1 MGKKAVVLGGGGSRG
16 SYQVGVWKALTELGF
31 DYTVVTGTSVGALN
45 GAFMAQQE
53 FPLVEK
59 MWKSIRT
66 ADVMDIRV
74 DGKVEGVRD
83 LTDKAGAFLAE
94 MVKNGGADP
103 RPLENMLREY
113 TDEEKIRQSPID
125 FGFVTVAFPSME
137 PKTFTKSTVPKGQLV
152 DHLMASAACFPA
164 MKARVIDQKTYI
176 DGGYWDN
183 VPVQMAVEMGADDI
197 IAVDLDSIGVV
208 RKLRFPGVRVRHLK
222 SRWDLGV
229 FLLFDGDVTVR
240 NMQLGYLETMKLFGK
255 KEGVLYTFSPGET
268 EKLYRRVKG
277 PAQLFMAKS
286 GMYLIPGNT
295 YTAHARAARK
305 LRQLL
310 DRPEGRLSD
319 SQMTLAAAEAA
330 ARFFDLSPTKEYTA
344 ERMEALLLESLT
356 RQEQE
361 AQKLPALFSAGSVK
375 ELQAYLKG
383 LSGQMVLLYCVHC
396 LEEMM
401 QGRFPPSAA
410 RVLCSAVT
418 EEFLAAMY
426 LCSLKRAA
434 KKDEKTAEKPEKT
447 EEK

>member
-240 NMQLGYLETMKLFGK
+240 NMQLGYLETMKLFSRRDRKAVPAGQGTGAAFYGK
-255 KEGVLYTFSPGET
+255 ERDVPDPGQHLHRPRQSGEKASSAAGPSRGQAVRQPDDPGGGRSGSAVFRSFSH
-268 EKLYRRVKG
+268 RR
-277 PAQLFMAKS
+277 
-286 GMYLIPGNT
+286 I
-295 YTAHARAARK
+295 HRRK
-305 LRQLL
+305 
-310 DRPEGRLSD
+310 DGG
-319 SQMTLAAAEAA
+319 AAAGIAHPAGTGGTEA
-330 ARFFDLSPTKEYTA
+330 S
-344 ERMEALLLESLT
+344 
-356 RQEQE
+356 
-361 AQKLPALFSAGSVK
+361 
-375 ELQAYLKG
+375 
-383 LSGQMVLLYCVHC
+383 
-396 LEEMM
+396 
-401 QGRFPPSAA
+401 
-410 RVLCSAVT
+410 
-418 EEFLAAMY
+418 
-426 LCSLKRAA
+426 RAF
-434 KKDEKTAEKPEKT
+434 
-447 EEK
+447 